1 MPASESSHRKGECIC
16 IGEEVISVFKIPL
29 GYWSKRGVPADE
41 IEEMELE

>member
-1 MPASESSHRKGECIC
+1 MPASEPSHRKGECIC
-16 IGEEVISVFKIPL
+16 IGEEVTSVFKIPL